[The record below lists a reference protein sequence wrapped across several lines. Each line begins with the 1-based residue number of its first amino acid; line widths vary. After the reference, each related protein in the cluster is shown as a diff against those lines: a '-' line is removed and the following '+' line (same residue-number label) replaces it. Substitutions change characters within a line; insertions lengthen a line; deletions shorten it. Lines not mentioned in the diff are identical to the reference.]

1 MKRRDDFTPRV
12 IERLR
17 ARVGFRCSH
26 PDCRVPTSGP
36 GEGELDVAH
45 FGRAAHITA
54 AAPGG
59 PRYDETLASAQRRSI
74 NNAIWLCA
82 NHADEID
89 DLESRYTTK
98 LLREWKKQAEA
109 AADAEK
115 GRPLPHR
122 DDGTKLLVS
131 ALTGQATGLAVS
143 AIGNVHQATEV
154 VLNQLDPRIR
164 VETAYQ
170 NGATKFTLY
179 PQETIAFKL
188 SVPATLAEEW
198 LGAYPRLV
206 DHAREVRLPAT
217 GIEIHGSPLLEQIWA
232 KENQLR
238 HIVFTPHR
246 RPATVKLRVT
256 DSARKRRIEQ
266 LDDCLGH
273 SSLGQKT
280 LRFEGALF
288 NGLLSLAFDAPHLD
302 GPSPVGKFELER
314 NFGPWTGTPIEY
326 LPFFDR
332 LDRLID
338 QLLGGWLLGLSMEID
353 GNKLFDGS
361 IDFSPCQQYLQHI
374 RFALDY
380 VKLAR
385 KLAKFLGEALD
396 FNDDIRISNK
406 DFVDLNEIV
415 ETIEGRRVI
424 ERSELRGALNCRI
437 SLAENPQLLE
447 TISAKHETEMAI
459 QFVENEGAKVAV
471 LGRQLDL
478 PRRVIEI
485 EGVQPRLAQ
494 PNPSQHD
501 SVTIEWIPTERF
513 RMQYRFVSDNDYFL
527 ADKQ

>member
-1 MKRRDDFTPRV
+1 MKRRDDFTQKV

-36 GEGELDVAH
+36 GEGDLDVAH
-45 FGRAAHITA
+45 FGRAAHISA

-59 PRYDETLASAQRRSI
+59 PRYDETLTREQRRSI
-74 NNAIWLCA
+74 SNAIWLCA

-89 DLESRYTTK
+89 DLESRYTAQR
-98 LLREWKKQAEA
+98 LRDWKKQAEA

-131 ALTGQATGLAVS
+131 ALTGQATDLAVS
-143 AIGNVHQATEV
+143 AIGNVHQATET
-154 VLNQLDPRIR
+154 VLNQLDPRFR
-164 VETAYQ
+164 VETAYR
-170 NGATKFTLY
+170 NGTTFIALHAQETVPFTLRV
-179 PQETIAFKL
+179 PSRL
-188 SVPATLAEEW
+188 SEEW
-198 LGAYPRLV
+198 ARAFRQAV
-206 DHAREVRLPAT
+206 DHAREIQLPAA
-217 GIEIHGSPLLEQIWA
+217 GIEIHGSPLLKHIWA

-238 HIVFTPHR
+238 QITFTPHR
-246 RPATVKLRVT
+246 LPATLKLHVTHSASKRV
-256 DSARKRRIEQ
+256 EQ

-273 SSLGQKT
+273 SSLGHKT
-280 LRFEGALF
+280 LRFEGTLF
-288 NGLLSLAFDAPHLD
+288 NKLLSLAFDAPHQEGHNPD
-302 GPSPVGKFELER
+302 GKFELER
-314 NFGPWTGTPIEY
+314 DFAPWTGKPIEY

-338 QLLGGWLLGLSMEID
+338 QLLDGWLLDLSMDID

-361 IDFSPCQQYLQHI
+361 IDFSPCRQYLQHI

-385 KLAKFLGEALD
+385 KLATFLGKSLD

-406 DFVDLNEIV
+406 DFEDLAEIV

-424 ERSELRGALNCRI
+424 EHSELQGIPNCRI
-437 SLAENPQLLE
+437 SQAENPQLLE
-447 TISAKHETEMAI
+447 TISAKRETEMAI
-459 QFVENEGAKVAV
+459 QFVEDEGVRIVV

-485 EGVQPRLAQ
+485 EGVHPRLAL
-494 PNPSQHD
+494 PNPPRHD
-501 SVTIEWIPTERF
+501 SVTVEWVPTERY
-513 RMQYRFVSDNDYFL
+513 RMRYRFVSDNDFFL
-527 ADKQ
+527 ADNQ

>member
-1 MKRRDDFTPRV
+1 MKRRDDFTLKV

-36 GEGELDVAH
+36 GEGDLDVAH

-59 PRYDETLASAQRRSI
+59 PRYDETLTREQRRSI
-74 NNAIWLCA
+74 SNAIWLCA

-89 DLESRYTTK
+89 DLESRYTAQR
-98 LLREWKKQAEA
+98 LRDWKKQAEA

-164 VETAYQ
+164 IETTYQ

-179 PQETIAFKL
+179 PQETIDFKL
-188 SVPATLAEEW
+188 SVPATLAKEW

-217 GIEIHGSPLLEQIWA
+217 GIKIHGSPLLEQIWA
-232 KENQLR
+232 KENQL
-238 HIVFTPHR
+238 HQITFTPHR
-246 RPATVKLRVT
+246 RPATLKLRVT
-256 DSARKRRIEQ
+256 DLASNRIEQ

-273 SSLGQKT
+273 SALGQKT
-280 LRFEGALF
+280 LRFEGTLF
-288 NGLLSLAFDAPHLD
+288 DGLLSLAFDAPHQE
-302 GPSPVGKFELER
+302 GPSPTGKFELER
-314 NFGPWTGTPIEY
+314 NFSLWNGRSIEY

-332 LDRLID
+332 LDRLTER
-338 QLLGGWLLGLSMEID
+338 LLGGWLLDLSMEID

-361 IDFSPCQQYLQHI
+361 VDFSTSQPYLQRI
-374 RFALDY
+374 RYVLDY
-380 VKLAR
+380 IRLTR
-385 KLAKFLGEALD
+385 KLAKFLGVGLE
-396 FNDDIRISNK
+396 FNDEIRISNENFE
-406 DFVDLNEIV
+406 DIHEIV

-424 ERSELRGALNCRI
+424 ERSKLEGTPNCRI

-447 TISAKHETEMAI
+447 TISAKPETEMAI
-459 QFVENEGAKVAV
+459 QFVEDEGVKIVV

-478 PRRVIEI
+478 PRRVVEI
-485 EGVQPRLAQ
+485 EGVRPCLAQ
-494 PNPSQHD
+494 PNPTPHD
-501 SVTIEWIPTERF
+501 SVTIEWLPTERF
-513 RMQYRFVSDNDYFL
+513 RMQYRFVSDSDHFL
-527 ADKQ
+527 ADKK

>member
-1 MKRRDDFTPRV
+1 MKRRDDFTPKV

-59 PRYDETLASAQRRSI
+59 ARYDETLTGEQRRSI

-89 DLESRYTTK
+89 DLESRYTAQ
-98 LLREWKKQAEA
+98 LLRDWKKQAEA
-109 AADAEK
+109 AADKEK

-143 AIGNVHQATEV
+143 AIGNVHQATETL
-154 VLNQLDPRIR
+154 LNQLDARFH
-164 VETAYQ
+164 VETAYR
-170 NGATKFTLY
+170 NGTTCIALHAQETVPFTLRV
-179 PQETIAFKL
+179 PSTL
-188 SVPATLAEEW
+188 SEEW
-198 LGAYPRLV
+198 AEAFRLTV
-206 DHAREVRLPAT
+206 DHAREVQLPAT
-217 GIEIHGSPLLEQIWA
+217 GIEIQGSPLLEHIWA

-238 HIVFTPHR
+238 QITFTPHR
-246 RPATVKLRVT
+246 LPATLKLHVTHSASKRV
-256 DSARKRRIEQ
+256 EQ

-273 SSLGQKT
+273 CALGQKT
-280 LRFEGALF
+280 LRFEGTLF
-288 NGLLSLAFDAPHLD
+288 NGLLSLAFDAPHQE

-314 NFGPWTGTPIEY
+314 NFAPWAGKPIEY
-326 LPFFDR
+326 LPFFER
-332 LDRLID
+332 LDRLTE
-338 QLLGGWLLGLSMEID
+338 QLLGGWLLDLSMEID
-353 GNKLFDGS
+353 GNKLFHGY
-361 IDFSPCQQYLQHI
+361 IDFSHCQQYLQHI
-374 RFALDY
+374 RFALEY
-380 VKLAR
+380 IKLAR
-385 KLAKFLGEALD
+385 KLAKFLGEPLD
-396 FNDDIRISNK
+396 FNDEVRISNK
-406 DFVDLNEIV
+406 DFEDMNEIV

-424 ERSELRGALNCRI
+424 ENSELEGTPNYRM

-447 TISAKHETEMAI
+447 TISAKPETEMAI
-459 QFVENEGAKVAV
+459 QFVEDEGVKIVV

-501 SVTIEWIPTERF
+501 SFTIEWIPTERF
-513 RMQYRFVSDNDYFL
+513 RMRYRFVSDNDFFL
-527 ADKQ
+527 GDKQ

>member
-1 MKRRDDFTPRV
+1 MKRRDDFTPKV

-59 PRYDETLASAQRRSI
+59 PRYDETLTSEQRRSI

-89 DLESRYTTK
+89 DLESRYTAQ
-98 LLREWKKQAEA
+98 LLRDWKKQAEA

-164 VETAYQ
+164 VETAFR
-170 NGATKFTLY
+170 NGTTEFTLY
-179 PQETIAFKL
+179 PQENIPFKL
-188 SVPATLAEEW
+188 TVPATLAEEW
-198 LGAYPRLV
+198 WGAFPRLV

-217 GIEIHGSPLLEQIWA
+217 GIRIDGSPLFEQIWA
-232 KENQLR
+232 KENQL
-238 HIVFTPHR
+238 HQITFTPHR
-246 RPATVKLRVT
+246 RPATLKLRVT
-256 DSARKRRIEQ
+256 DLASNRIEQ

-273 SSLGQKT
+273 SALGQKT
-280 LRFEGALF
+280 LRFEGTLF
-288 NGLLSLAFDAPHLD
+288 DGLLSLAFDAPHQQ
-302 GPSPVGKFELER
+302 GPSPTGKFELER
-314 NFGPWTGTPIEY
+314 SFALWNGRSIEY

-332 LDRLID
+332 LDRLTER
-338 QLLGGWLLGLSMEID
+338 LLGGWLLDLSMEID

-361 IDFSPCQQYLQHI
+361 IDFSACLPYLQPI
-374 RFALDY
+374 RYALDY

-385 KLAKFLGEALD
+385 KLGEFLGERLD
-396 FNDDIRISNK
+396 FNDEFRISNK
-406 DFVDLNEIV
+406 DFEDINEIV

-424 ERSELRGALNCRI
+424 ERSELRGSLNCRI
-437 SLAENPQLLE
+437 SLAENLQLLE
-447 TISAKHETEMAI
+447 LISAKRETEMAI
-459 QFVENEGAKVAV
+459 QFVEDEGVKIVV

-478 PRRVIEI
+478 PRRVVEI
-485 EGVQPRLAQ
+485 EGVRPCLAQ

-501 SVTIEWIPTERF
+501 SVTVEWIPTERF
-513 RMQYRFVSDNDYFL
+513 RMQYRFVSDNDNFL

>member
-1 MKRRDDFTPRV
+1 MKRRDDFTPKV

-59 PRYDETLASAQRRSI
+59 PRYDETLTREQRRSI
-74 NNAIWLCA
+74 SNAIWLCA

-89 DLESRYTTK
+89 DLESRYTAQ
-98 LLREWKKQAEA
+98 LLRDWKTQAEA
-109 AADAEK
+109 AADTEK

-131 ALTGQATGLAVS
+131 ALTGQATSLAVS

-179 PQETIAFKL
+179 PQEIVPFKL
-188 SVPATLAEEW
+188 SVPAPLAKEW
-198 LGAYPRLV
+198 HDAYPRLV

-217 GIEIHGSPLLEQIWA
+217 GIKIQGSPLLEQIWA
-232 KENQLR
+232 KENQL
-238 HIVFTPHR
+238 HQITFTPHR
-246 RPATVKLRVT
+246 RPATLRLRVI
-256 DSARKRRIEQ
+256 DLASNRIEQ

-273 SSLGQKT
+273 SALGQKT
-280 LRFEGALF
+280 LRFEGSLF
-288 NGLLSLAFDAPHLD
+288 DGLLSLAFDAPHQE
-302 GPSPVGKFELER
+302 GPSTTGKFELER
-314 NFGPWTGTPIEY
+314 NFASWDGKPIEY

-332 LDRLID
+332 LDRLTER
-338 QLLGGWLLGLSMEID
+338 LLGGWLLDISIEID
-353 GNKLFDGS
+353 GNQLFDGS
-361 IDFSPCQQYLQHI
+361 VDFSPIQPYLQRI
-374 RFALDY
+374 RYVLDY
-380 VKLAR
+380 IRLAR
-385 KLAKFLGEALD
+385 KLAVFLGKRID
-396 FNDDIRISNK
+396 FNDDIRISNENFE
-406 DFVDLNEIV
+406 DINEIV

-424 ERSELRGALNCRI
+424 ERSELRGPLNCRI

-447 TISAKHETEMAI
+447 TISAKPDTEISI
-459 QFVENEGAKVAV
+459 QFVEDEGVKIVV

-494 PNPSQHD
+494 PNPSTHE
-501 SVTIEWIPTERF
+501 SVTVEWIPTERF
-513 RMQYRFVSDNDYFL
+513 RMRYRFVSDNDFFPG
-527 ADKQ
+527 

>member
-1 MKRRDDFTPRV
+1 MKRRDDFTPKV

-36 GEGELDVAH
+36 GEGDLDVAH

-59 PRYDETLASAQRRSI
+59 PRYDETLTREQRRSI
-74 NNAIWLCA
+74 SNAIWLCA
-82 NHADEID
+82 NHADEVD
-89 DLESRYTTK
+89 DLASRYTAQ
-98 LLREWKKQAEA
+98 LLRDWKKQAEA
-109 AADAEK
+109 AAAAEK

-164 VETAYQ
+164 VETAYR
-170 NGATKFTLY
+170 NVTTEFTLH
-179 PQETIAFKL
+179 PQETISFKL
-188 SVPATLAEEW
+188 SVPAPLAKEW
-198 LGAYPRLV
+198 RGAYPRLV
-206 DHAREVRLPAT
+206 DHAREVQLPAT
-217 GIEIHGSPLLEQIWA
+217 GIEIQGSPLLTHIWA
-232 KENQLR
+232 KENQL
-238 HIVFTPHR
+238 HQITFTPHR
-246 RPATVKLRVT
+246 LLATLKLRVI
-256 DSARKRRIEQ
+256 DLACNPIEQ

-273 SSLGQKT
+273 CALGQKT
-280 LRFEGALF
+280 LRFEGTLF
-288 NGLLSLAFDAPHLD
+288 SGLLSLAFDAPHLD

-314 NFGPWTGTPIEY
+314 DFGPWTGKPIEY

-338 QLLGGWLLGLSMEID
+338 QLLDGWLLGLSMEIN

-361 IDFSPCQQYLQHI
+361 IDFSSCQPYLQHI

-385 KLAKFLGEALD
+385 KLAKFLGAPLD
-396 FNDDIRISNK
+396 FNDDIRISNI
-406 DFVDLNEIV
+406 DFEDLNEIV
-415 ETIEGRRVI
+415 ETIEERRVI

-447 TISAKHETEMAI
+447 TISAKRETEMAI

-485 EGVQPRLAQ
+485 EGVQPCLAQ